1 MDLFFEQINK
11 PESKEMNE
19 NEAAGTAS
27 EAEDRAGLA
36 QFLGEDGQIR
46 TLSGTWVQLSATHEM
61 SFQQVLA
68 SRK

>member
-1 MDLFFEQINK
+1 
-11 PESKEMNE
+11 MNE